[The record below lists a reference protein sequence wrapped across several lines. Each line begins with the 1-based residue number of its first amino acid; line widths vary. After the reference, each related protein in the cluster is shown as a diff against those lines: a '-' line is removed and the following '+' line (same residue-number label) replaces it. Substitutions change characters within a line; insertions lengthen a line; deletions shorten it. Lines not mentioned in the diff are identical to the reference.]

1 MTQVREIVSVNVGQ
15 AGCQLGHVVWQQYNA
30 EHAVEPNKEWKP
42 EHQLKKAA
50 ELLKNDPPEPKA
62 DEEDDKGEQSND
74 LVAKA
79 RTFYDLTNSNLMI
92 PRNLFIDLEASCIQ
106 QIKKSSMGK
115 QFYDEYY
122 LHGKEDAANNFARGH
137 YTVGKE
143 LMDVVN
149 EKVKNIVEACDN
161 LQGFL
166 MCHAV
171 GGGTGSGLG
180 MLILERLAVDYRKKS
195 KIGFEIYPAPSISTC
210 IVEPYNGLLSTHWL
224 LDHTEVSL
232 VLDNEALYKIC
243 DKKLKLNKIQ
253 YRHLNKLCAKSISCM
268 TSALRFEGDLNV
280 DMNEFQ
286 TNLVPFPRLHFMTS
300 SYAPLTEQKKTDGS
314 SSVWDLLQEAFN
326 PDSFNVMY
334 SDFDVTEDKY
344 MAISM
349 NFRGSVNSKEA
360 NTNIQKLKK
369 MNKVYFV
376 EWMPT
381 GFKVG
386 LNEIPCVNLN
396 EDVLKYASRTCA
408 MIGNNVAVNRVF
420 QERLSKKYDMMYSQR
435 AYVHWYVGEGME
447 EGEFSEARED
457 LGFLEKDYL
466 DVITE
471 QASDDNDEGGEDEF

>member
-1 MTQVREIVSVNVGQ
+1 MSVQVREIVSLNVGQ

-30 EHAVEPNKEWKP
+30 EHAVVPKEEWNPMKQIEAAAAATQTEVP
-42 EHQLKKAA
+42 VLGDDKIEDMKKKA
-50 ELLKNDPPEPKA
+50 
-62 DEEDDKGEQSND
+62 Q
-74 LVAKA
+74 
-79 RTFYDLTNSNLMI
+79 TFYDETSGSLMI
-92 PRNLFIDLEASCIQ
+92 PRNLFIDLESSCIQ
-106 QIKKSSMGK
+106 QIKKAPMGK

-122 LHGKEDAANNFARGH
+122 IFGKEDAANNFARGH

-143 LMDVVN
+143 LMDLVN
-149 EKVKNIVEACDN
+149 EKVKQIVEACDN
-161 LQGFL
+161 LQGFI

-195 KIGFEIYPAPSISTC
+195 KIGFELYPAPSISTC

-232 VLDNEALYKIC
+232 VLDNEALYRNC
-243 DKKLKLNKIQ
+243 DKQLKIKKIQ
-253 YRHLNKLCAKSISCM
+253 YSHLNKLCAKSISCM

-300 SYAPLTEQKKTDGS
+300 SYSPLTEQTKTDGS
-314 SSVWDLLQEAFN
+314 NSVWELLQHAFD
-326 PDSFNVMY
+326 PKMFNVKY
-334 SDFDVTEDKY
+334 SDFDLNEDKY

-349 NFRGSVNSKEA
+349 NFRGKVSSKDA

-386 LNEIPCVNLN
+386 LNEIPCASL
-396 EDVLKYASRTCA
+396 EDDVLKYTSRTVA

-420 QERLSKKYDMMYSQR
+420 QDRLSKKYDMMYSQR

-471 QASDDNDEGGEDEF
+471 QASDEEDDEDGEF

>member
-1 MTQVREIVSVNVGQ
+1 MSQVREIISLNVGQ

-30 EHAVEPNKEWKP
+30 EHAVEP
-42 EHQLKKAA
+42 KKSW
-50 ELLKNDPPEPKA
+50 DPKA
-62 DEEDDKGEQSND
+62 QLEAASAATGNEISASGAEDGYPD

-79 RTFYDLTNSNLMI
+79 KTFYDQTSGSLMV
-92 PRNLFIDLEASCIQ
+92 PRNLFIDLEASCIA
-106 QIKKSSMGK
+106 QIKKSAMGK
-115 QFYDEYY
+115 QFLDERYIF
-122 LHGKEDAANNFARGH
+122 GKEDAANNFARGH

-143 LMDVVN
+143 LMDLVN
-149 EKVKNIVEACDN
+149 GKVKQIVEACDN

-232 VLDNEALYKIC
+232 VLDNEALYQIC
-243 DKKLKLNKIQ
+243 DKKLKLKKIQ
-253 YRHLNKLCAKSISCM
+253 YGHLNKLCAKSISCM

-300 SYAPLTEQKKTDGS
+300 SYAPLTDTKKQVANA
-314 SSVWDLLQEAFN
+314 SVWELMQTAFN
-326 PDSFNVMY
+326 PKNFNVRY
-334 SDFDVTEDKY
+334 QDFDTTEDKY

-349 NFRGSVNSKEA
+349 NFRGKVSSKEA

-369 MNKVYFV
+369 ENKVTFV

-386 LNEIPCVNLN
+386 LNSIPCVALK
-396 EDVLKYASRTCA
+396 EDVLKYSTRTCA

-471 QASDDNDEGGEDEF
+471 QASDENDDDGGEDEF

>member
-1 MTQVREIVSVNVGQ
+1 MTQVREITSINVGQ
-15 AGCQLGHVVWQQYNA
+15 AGCQLGKVVWEQYNA
-30 EHAVEPNKEWKP
+30 EHGVEPGKEWNP
-42 EHQLKKAA
+42 EHQTIAFQRISGNENVVQADADDVKTKA
-50 ELLKNDPPEPKA
+50 
-62 DEEDDKGEQSND
+62 Q
-74 LVAKA
+74 
-79 RTFYDLTNSNLMI
+79 TFYDMTSGNLMV
-92 PRNLFIDLEASCIQ
+92 PRNLFIDLEASCVQ
-106 QIKKSSMGK
+106 QIKKGPMKK
-115 QFYDEYY
+115 QFHEDYFIN
-122 LHGKEDAANNFARGH
+122 GKEDAANNFARGH

-143 LMDVVN
+143 QMDVIN
-149 EKVKNIVEACDN
+149 EKLKQIVEACDN

-232 VLDNEALYKIC
+232 ILDNEALYGIC
-243 DKKLKLNKIQ
+243 SEQLKMNKVQ
-253 YRHLNKLCAKSISCM
+253 YDQLNKLCAKSISCM

-300 SYAPLTEQKKTDGS
+300 SYAPITHPKKEDANA
-314 SSVWDLLQEAFN
+314 SVWDLIAKAF
-326 PDSFNVMY
+326 DTKFFNVKY
-334 SDFDVTEDKY
+334 LDFDANEDKY
-344 MAISM
+344 MAVSM
-349 NFRGSVNSKEA
+349 NFRGKVSSKES
-360 NTNIQKLKK
+360 NKCIQKLKE
-369 MNKVYFV
+369 MQKVNFV

-386 LNEIPCVNLN
+386 LNQIPCASLDA
-396 EDVLKYASRTCA
+396 DVLKYTDKTVA
-408 MIGNNVAVNRVF
+408 MIGNNVAVTRVF

-466 DVITE
+466 DVVTE
-471 QASDDNDEGGEDEF
+471 QASDEEGSANDNEEF

>member
-1 MTQVREIVSVNVGQ
+1 MSQVREIVSLNVGQ

-30 EHAVEPNKEWKP
+30 EHSVTPGKEWKP
-42 EHQLKKAA
+42 ADQVQKSCGDDAATAPTEDQMNDASLKA
-50 ELLKNDPPEPKA
+50 
-62 DEEDDKGEQSND
+62 Q
-74 LVAKA
+74 
-79 RTFYDLTNSNLMI
+79 TFYTQTNSNLMI
-92 PRNLFIDLEASCIQ
+92 PRNFFIDLEASCIQ
-106 QIKKSSMGK
+106 QIRKGPLGK
-115 QFYDEYY
+115 QFGEDYC
-122 LHGKEDAANNFARGH
+122 LNGKEDAANNFARGH

-143 LMDVVN
+143 LMDLVN
-149 EKVKNIVEACDN
+149 ERVGKMVETCDN

-232 VLDNEALYKIC
+232 ILDNEALYGIC
-243 DKKLKLNKIQ
+243 SDQLKMDKVQ
-253 YRHLNKLCAKSISCM
+253 YDQLNKLCAKSISCM

-300 SYAPLTEQKKTDGS
+300 SYAPLNEMDKKTKNED
-314 SSVWDLLQEAFN
+314 VWDMIQEAFKSQN
-326 PDSFNVMY
+326 FNIKY
-334 SDFDVTEDKY
+334 LDFDVAEDKY

-349 NFRGSVNSKEA
+349 NFRGKVTSKEA
-360 NTNIQKLKK
+360 NENIQKVKTLG
-369 MNKVYFV
+369 KVHFV

-386 LNEIPCVNLN
+386 LNDIPCKQIEN
-396 EDVLKYASRTCA
+396 DVLQESIRTCA
-408 MIGNNVAVNRVF
+408 MIGNNVAINRVF
-420 QERLSKKYDMMYSQR
+420 TERLSKKYDMMYSQR

-466 DVITE
+466 DVVTE
-471 QASDDNDEGGEDEF
+471 QASDEGSGGEEEF

>member
-1 MTQVREIVSVNVGQ
+1 MGKDDNTREILTYCIGQ
-15 AGCQLGHVVWQQYNA
+15 AGCQLGSAVWTQYNT
-30 EHAVEPNKEWKP
+30 EHAVRPGEPWKA
-42 EHQLKKAA
+42 EDQAELKTGAKDSTKYDDIVKKA
-50 ELLKNDPPEPKA
+50 K
-62 DEEDDKGEQSND
+62 
-74 LVAKA
+74 
-79 RTFYDLTNSNLMI
+79 TFYSMSNENSGQMI
-92 PRNLFIDLEASCIQ
+92 PRNLFIDLEPSVIQ
-106 QIKKSSMGK
+106 QIKKGPMRK
-115 QFYDEYY
+115 QFADEYLIY
-122 LHGKEDAANNFARGH
+122 GKEDAANNFARGH

-143 LMDVVN
+143 LM
-149 EKVKNIVEACDN
+149 ETIVDRSNKIIEACDN

-166 MCHAV
+166 VCHAV

-180 MLILERLAVDYRKKS
+180 MLILERLAVDHRKKS

-232 VLDNEALYKIC
+232 ILDNEALYHIC
-243 DKKLKLNKIQ
+243 TQNLKVKKVS
-253 YRHLNKLCAKSISCM
+253 YEHLNKLCAKSISCM

-300 SYAPLTEQKKTDGS
+300 SYAPLNEMDKKTKNED
-314 SSVWDLLQEAFN
+314 VWDMIQEAFKPQN
-326 PDSFNVMY
+326 FNIKY
-334 SDFDVTEDKY
+334 LDFDIAEDKY

-349 NFRGSVNSKEA
+349 NFRGKVTSKEA
-360 NTNIQKLKK
+360 NENIQKVKSLG
-369 MNKVYFV
+369 KVQFV

-386 LNEIPCVNLN
+386 LNDIPCKQI
-396 EDVLKYASRTCA
+396 EGDVLQESIRTCA
-408 MIGNNVAVNRVF
+408 MIGNNVAINRVF
-420 QERLSKKYDMMYSQR
+420 TERLSKKYDMMYSQR

-466 DVITE
+466 DVVTE
-471 QASDDNDEGGEDEF
+471 QASDEGSGGEEEF